1 MRVIVWGINYAPEVT
16 GIAPYNVMLCEFL
29 RGEGHDVEM
38 VTTFPYYPM
47 WRKRAEDRGSLYRTS
62 SVNGVP
68 VHRCWHYVPAQV
80 SSAKRI
86 LHEGTFV
93 STSLFRVLSL
103 RRPDVYVIVSPPL
116 LLGAAAS
123 LVARVKGAPFLFH
136 VQDLQPDA
144 AVGLGMLRTGWFTR
158 ALYALERMAY
168 THAAR
173 VSGIG
178 AGMLQAF
185 RDKGVAERKLVYFP
199 NGIDLPQPTD
209 IRRRAVS
216 ARAMAFVRMSFSRST
231 RVISA

>member
-144 AVGLGMLRTGWFTR
+144 AVGLGMLRTGWFTK

-168 THAAR
+168 RNAAR

-178 AGMLQAF
+178 PACCRRSG
-185 RDKGVAERKLVYFP
+185 DKGVP
-199 NGIDLPQPTD
+199 
-209 IRRRAVS
+209 
-216 ARAMAFVRMSFSRST
+216 
-231 RVISA
+231 